1 MSQVS
6 FESTTYVS
14 GEEFARW
21 VDTSARSGDPNH
33 YEFLNGR
40 IVMTPPAGWP
50 HGVLGSA
57 LQSALFTHVNQ
68 RRLGLTCDSSQGFE
82 LPSGDVVEPDHA
94 FVSTERFQAGPP
106 PETGRFLKVVPDLI
120 VETLSTSTASRDRG
134 EKKAIYERN
143 GVREYWLIDVRART
157 VTQFVLDGDRYGA
170 PRLYAESE
178 RVESAV
184 LPDLALRLADLL
196 PA

>member
-1 MSQVS
+1 MSQVI

-14 GEEFARW
+14 TDEFARW

-33 YEFLNGR
+33 YELLNGR

-57 LQSALFTHVNQ
+57 LQSALYGHVKARKLGFTS
-68 RRLGLTCDSSQGFE
+68 DSSQGFE

-94 FVSTERFQAGPP
+94 FISNERLQAAPP
-106 PETGRFLKVVPDLI
+106 PELGRFLKVVPDLI

-157 VTQFVLDGDRYGA
+157 VTQLVLDADRYGA
-170 PRLYAESE
+170 PRTFSENDRIESL
-178 RVESAV
+178 V
-184 LPDLALRLADLL
+184 LPDLELRLTDLL
-196 PA
+196 PV